1 MSDLELLIRSFH
13 EACLD
18 VAQRR
23 RLGPAPA
30 SAPAP
35 AREKPARPKAAPTTP
50 SSRASDAS
58 QQALQAQIDEL
69 RSQIETQSQAMG
81 SLIETLQVLVGPQGQ
96 ADADKRMRVVKNE

>member
-1 MSDLELLIRSFH
+1 MRTPHAETS
-13 EACLD
+13 
-18 VAQRR
+18 Q
-23 RLGPAPA
+23 P
-30 SAPAP
+30 
-35 AREKPARPKAAPTTP
+35 RPKAAPTTP